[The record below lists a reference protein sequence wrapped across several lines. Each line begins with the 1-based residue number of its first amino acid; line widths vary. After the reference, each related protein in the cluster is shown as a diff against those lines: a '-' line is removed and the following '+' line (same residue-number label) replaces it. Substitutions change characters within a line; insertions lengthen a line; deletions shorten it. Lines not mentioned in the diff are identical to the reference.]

1 MVLTDGM
8 KITIDGEKGLVFEGK
23 KEVAAPALPPEKTS
37 VTFAR
42 LKPVTATEVKV
53 NVSIPKLRRELLKP
67 RLTVSDS

>member
-8 KITIDGEKGLVFEGK
+8 KNYIDGEKGLVFEGK

-42 LKPVTATEVKV
+42 SKPVTGNRSEGQR
-53 NVSIPKLRRELLKP
+53 IHP
-67 RLTVSDS
+67 RSYGASS